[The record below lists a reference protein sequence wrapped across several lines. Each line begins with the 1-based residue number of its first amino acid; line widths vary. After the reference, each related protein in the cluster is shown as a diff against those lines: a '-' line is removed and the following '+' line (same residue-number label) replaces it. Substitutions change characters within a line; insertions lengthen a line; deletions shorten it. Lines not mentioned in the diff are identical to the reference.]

1 LFGARRRVTPSSG
14 VFPRSAFE
22 ANLGQRASND
32 HILKAGFLVER
43 FGIPGGDAGPV
54 SAAAT
59 GRYRPRRPPAP
70 PIDASAPPSATRPM
84 TSDSTFVRLL
94 AAPLRIA
101 YRLVTSL
108 VAVALGLVKLVV
120 VAALFV
126 VASAFVLQAVG
137 VGVDPGA
144 VGLPDPLDGGAEMAP
159 GDPNESGYTDGSVE
173 IDSGTVERLVHE
185 KVNERRTERGLDPL
199 EWNPTA
205 ASVSRAHSEDM
216 ADRDYFSHT
225 NPDGQGPFDRY
236 REVAS
241 GCRAY
246 GENIA
251 LSWAGRPVETDSGAV
266 ETYESDE
273 ELATALVGQW
283 MNSTGH
289 RENMLRE
296 RWESGGVGV
305 YITDDGKVLATH
317 NFCRGWT
324 L

>member
-1 LFGARRRVTPSSG
+1 
-14 VFPRSAFE
+14 
-22 ANLGQRASND
+22 
-32 HILKAGFLVER
+32 
-43 FGIPGGDAGPV
+43 
-54 SAAAT
+54 
-59 GRYRPRRPPAP
+59 
-70 PIDASAPPSATRPM
+70 M
-84 TSDSTFVRLL
+84 TSDSTAVRLL
-94 AAPLRIA
+94 AAPFRIA
-101 YRLVTSL
+101 YRLVI
-108 VAVALGLVKLVV
+108 ALLSVVFGLLKLLL

-126 VASAFVLQAVG
+126 AAAAFVLQAAG

-144 VGLPDPLDGGAEMAP
+144 VGLPNPLGDGGEMAP
-159 GDPNESGYTDGSVE
+159 GDPSESAYSDGSVE
-173 IDSGTVERLVHE
+173 IDSETVEQLVHE
-185 KVNERRTERGLDPL
+185 EVNERRTERGLEPL
-199 EWNPTA
+199 EWDSTV

-216 ADRDYFSHT
+216 ADREYFSHT

-236 REVAS
+236 REVGS

-251 LSWAGRPVETDSGAV
+251 LSWAGRPVETDSGDV

-273 ELATALVGQW
+273 ELAVSLVNQW

-305 YITDDGKVLATH
+305 YITDEGKVLATH
-317 NFCRGWT
+317 NFCRGWG

>member
-1 LFGARRRVTPSSG
+1 
-14 VFPRSAFE
+14 
-22 ANLGQRASND
+22 
-32 HILKAGFLVER
+32 
-43 FGIPGGDAGPV
+43 
-54 SAAAT
+54 
-59 GRYRPRRPPAP
+59 
-70 PIDASAPPSATRPM
+70 M
-84 TSDSTFVRLL
+84 TSDSTAVRLL
-94 AAPLRIA
+94 AAPFRIA
-101 YRLVTSL
+101 YRLV
-108 VAVALGLVKLVV
+108 AALLSVVFGLLKLLL

-126 VASAFVLQAVG
+126 AAAAFVLQAAG

-144 VGLPDPLDGGAEMAP
+144 VGLPSPLDDGAELAP
-159 GDPNESGYTDGSVE
+159 GDPNESAYTDGSVE
-173 IDSGTVERLVHE
+173 IDSETVERLVHE
-185 KVNERRTERGLDPL
+185 EVNERRTERGLEPL
-199 EWNPTA
+199 EWNPTV
-205 ASVSRAHSEDM
+205 ASVSRAHSKDM
-216 ADRDYFSHT
+216 ADREYFSHT

-251 LSWAGRPVETDSGAV
+251 LSWVGRPVETDSGAV

-273 ELATALVGQW
+273 ELAVALVGQW

-305 YITDDGKVLATH
+305 YITEEGKVLATH
-317 NFCRGWT
+317 NFCKGWG